1 MEDFDGFDGKIFILE
16 SESSVPKYDSDSD
29 SDSDME
35 TEDINK
41 VIILLCIR
49 LCSWKIIYFELFW
62 MVLIDFWNKNEFG
75 DYTDIV
81 KEQQLE
87 VSYLFI
93 V

>member
-1 MEDFDGFDGKIFILE
+1 MEDFDGFDWKIFILE

-49 LCSWKIIYFELFW
+49 FCS
-62 MVLIDFWNKNEFG
+62 
-75 DYTDIV
+75 
-81 KEQQLE
+81 
-87 VSYLFI
+87 
-93 V
+93 